1 MPTFVGIEDSDFDP
15 AAYARLTQDNLGP
28 QEISTADILD
38 GWRDIKDD
46 LLSEDFVEL
55 VKKSP
60 MFVST
65 RRGK

>member
-1 MPTFVGIEDSDFDP
+1 MPTFVGVENSDFDP
-15 AAYARLTQDNLGP
+15 VAYARLTQDNLGP

-38 GWRDIKDD
+38 GWRNIRDD
-46 LLSEDFVEL
+46 LLSEDFVES

-65 RRGK
+65 RSGK